1 MIIISSI
8 KNKNKKGLKMEPKPK
23 NEPAA
28 YEKLDLSTE
37 EYTSKLA
44 EAPVFAKKAEVS
56 ASIAHGGEV
65 IETVLADGTIETTNT
80 ANPGD
85 AIITNPGGEQ
95 YIIPAETFNK
105 RYEATADEGVF
116 RAKGMARA
124 FKNDTGAPIE
134 IMAPWGEPQYGDENC
149 MIATVFD
156 PDNPSEIGSDRYI
169 IGADEFAETYG
180 PIEEVLAD
188 EV

>member
-1 MIIISSI
+1 M
-8 KNKNKKGLKMEPKPK
+8 NTEPKPTQ
-23 NEPAA
+23 PPQ
-28 YEKLDLSTE
+28 YEKVDLSTE
-37 EYTSKLA
+37 EYTAKLA

-56 ASIAHGGEV
+56 AVTATAGQEV
-65 IETVLADGTIETTNT
+65 RTVLANGSEETVNY
-80 ANPGD
+80 AEEGD
-85 AIITNPGGEQ
+85 VIVTNPGGEQ
-95 YIIPAETFNK
+95 YILKPDNFAK
-105 RYEATADEGVF
+105 RYEPTTEEGVF

-124 FKNDTGAPIE
+124 FKNDTGAPVE

-156 PDNPSEIGSDRYI
+156 PDNPNEIGADRYI

>member
-1 MIIISSI
+1 
-8 KNKNKKGLKMEPKPK
+8 MEPKPK
-23 NEPAA
+23 NEPAV
-28 YEKLDLSTE
+28 YEKVDLSTE
-37 EYTSKLA
+37 EYTAKLA
-44 EAPVFAKKAEVS
+44 EAPVFAKKAEVN
-56 ASIAHGGEV
+56 AAIAAGGEK
-65 IETVLADGTIETTNT
+65 IETVLADGTVETTNV

-85 AIITNPGGEQ
+85 AIITNPGGEK
-95 YIIPAETFNK
+95 YIIPAETFTK
-105 RYEATADEGVF
+105 RYEATTEEGVF
-116 RAKGMARA
+116 RAKGMSRA

-156 PDNPSEIGSDRYI
+156 PDNPNEIGADRYI
-169 IGADEFAETYG
+169 IGAAEFAETFG

>member
-1 MIIISSI
+1 MMSVSSI
-8 KNKNKKGLKMEPKPK
+8 KNKKRTKMEPKPK
-23 NEPAA
+23 NEPAV

-37 EYTSKLA
+37 EYTAKLA

-56 ASIAHGGEV
+56 ATVAVGGEK
-65 IETVLADGTIETTNT
+65 IETVLANGTVETTNV

-85 AIITNPGGEQ
+85 AIVTNPGGEQ
-95 YIIPAETFNK
+95 YIIPAETFQK
-105 RYEATADEGVF
+105 RYESTTDEGVF

-134 IMAPWGEPQYGDENC
+134 ITAPWGEPQYGDENC

-156 PDNPSEIGSDRYI
+156 PDSPDHIGSDRYI

>member
-1 MIIISSI
+1 
-8 KNKNKKGLKMEPKPK
+8 MEPKPQD
-23 NEPAA
+23 EPVLH
-28 YEKLDLSTE
+28 EKLDLSTE
-37 EYTSKLA
+37 EYTTKLA
-44 EAPVFAKKAEVS
+44 EAPVYAKKAEVNAVI
-56 ASIAHGGEV
+56 ASGGEV
-65 IETVLADGTIETTNT
+65 IETVLADGTKETTNT
-80 ANPGD
+80 AGAGD

-105 RYEATADEGVF
+105 RYEATSEDGVF

-134 IMAPWGEPQYGDENC
+134 IMAPWGEPQFGDENC

-156 PDNPSEIGSDRYI
+156 PDNPDHVGSDRYI
-169 IGADEFAETYG
+169 IGAAEFAETYG

>member
-1 MIIISSI
+1 
-8 KNKNKKGLKMEPKPK
+8 METDPTPKRPT
-23 NEPAA
+23 
-28 YEKLDLSTE
+28 YEQIDLSTDD
-37 EYTSKLA
+37 YTLKLA

-56 ASIAHGGEV
+56 AVVAAAGQEV
-65 IETVLADGTIETTNT
+65 RTVLANGTEETVNITEE
-80 ANPGD
+80 GD
-85 AIITNPGGEQ
+85 VIVTNPGGEQ
-95 YIIPAETFNK
+95 YILKPENFAK
-105 RYEATADEGVF
+105 RYESTTEDGVY

-134 IMAPWGEPQYGDENC
+134 IMAPWGEPQFGDENC

-156 PDNPSEIGSDRYI
+156 PDNPNDIGSDRYI

-180 PIEEVLAD
+180 PIEEVLAE

>member
-1 MIIISSI
+1 MNPELTSTQ
-8 KNKNKKGLKMEPKPK
+8 PK
-23 NEPAA
+23 
-28 YEKLDLSTE
+28 YEKIDISKD
-37 EYTSKLA
+37 EYTAKLA
-44 EAPVFAKKAEVS
+44 EAPVFAKKAIVK
-56 ASIAHGGEV
+56 AVVATGGEQ
-65 IETVLADGTIETTNT
+65 IKTVLANGTEETHNT

-95 YIIPAETFNK
+95 YIIPAETFAK
-105 RYEATADEGVF
+105 RYEATAEESVY

-134 IMAPWGEPQYGDENC
+134 ITAPWGEPQFGDENC

-156 PDNPSEIGSDRYI
+156 PDNPNEIGSDRYI

-180 PIEEVLAD
+180 PIEEVLAK

>member
-1 MIIISSI
+1 MEYDDS
-8 KNKNKKGLKMEPKPK
+8 KFNQKQKRTKMEPKPK
-23 NEPAA
+23 DEPAV
-28 YEKLDLSTE
+28 YEKLDLSTG
-37 EYTSKLA
+37 EYTAKLA
-44 EAPVFAKKAEVS
+44 EAPVFAKKAEV
-56 ASIAHGGEV
+56 AAVTATAGQEV
-65 IETVLADGTIETTNT
+65 RTVLANGTKETVNY
-80 ANPGD
+80 AEEGD
-85 AIITNPGGEQ
+85 VIVTNPGGEQ
-95 YIIPAETFNK
+95 YILKPDNFAK
-105 RYEATADEGVF
+105 RYEATAEDGVY

-124 FKNDTGAPIE
+124 FKNDTGAPVE

>member
-1 MIIISSI
+1 
-8 KNKNKKGLKMEPKPK
+8 MEPKPE
-23 NEPAA
+23 NEPAV
-28 YEKLDLSTE
+28 YMELDLSTA
-37 EYTSKLA
+37 EYTAKLA
-44 EAPVFAKKAEVS
+44 EAPVFAKKAEVN
-56 ASIAHGGEV
+56 ATVAAGGEV
-65 IETVLADGTIETTNT
+65 VETILADGTRETTNT

-105 RYEATADEGVF
+105 RYEITAEEGVF

-124 FKNDTGAPIE
+124 LRNDTGAPIE
-134 IMAPWGEPQYGDENC
+134 IMAPWGEPQFGDENC

-156 PDNPSEIGSDRYI
+156 PDKPDEIGADRYI
-169 IGADEFAETYG
+169 IGADEFADTYG
-180 PIEEVLAD
+180 PIEEVLVD